1 MKKTTVSRT
10 VIMPDM
16 LRAARYEK
24 APEYGPR
31 VLFFSGGTA
40 LTETSRVLK
49 KFTHNS
55 IHLVTPFDSGG
66 SSAILRQAF
75 DMPAIGDMR
84 SRMMALADESISGS
98 PEIFNLF
105 AYRLP
110 KEAKK
115 KDFLFQLQA
124 MASGKDVRVA
134 AVKQPM
140 RRLIRTH
147 LSMFLEVMP
156 ADFDLKGASIGN
168 LILAAGYLNHRQ
180 QMDPVIF
187 MFSKLVNVLGEVT
200 TVVNDTLHLA
210 ARLNDGRICYGQ
222 HKITGK
228 EVEKLDCAIED
239 LFLVDDLKSPKKA
252 TAQITKK
259 KKKLINEADLIC
271 FPPGSFYTSLIAN
284 LLPKG
289 VGQAIARK
297 VCPKVYIPGLGEDP
311 ERVGLSIDGSIVK
324 LIEYLQRDAGADC
337 PAKNLLTH
345 VFIDS
350 ENGQNLERSTK
361 IYLRKEGIN
370 LIDTRLLTPQ
380 STPFYD
386 PQLLVTA
393 LLSLT

>member
-10 VIMPDM
+10 VTMPDM

-40 LTETSRVLK
+40 LTETSRILK

-66 SSAILRQAF
+66 SSAILRKAF

-84 SRMMALADESISGS
+84 SRMMALADERISGS
-98 PEIFNLF
+98 PEIFSLF
-105 AYRLP
+105 AHRLP
-110 KEAKK
+110 KEARR
-115 KDFLFQLQA
+115 KDLLMQLQA
-124 MASGKDVRVA
+124 MASGKDPQVA
-134 AVKQPM
+134 AIKQPM

-147 LSMFLEVMP
+147 LSMFLDAMP
-156 ADFDLKGASIGN
+156 DDFDLRGASIGN
-168 LILAAGYLNHRQ
+168 LILSAGYLNHRK

-200 TVVNDTLHLA
+200 TIVNDTLHLA
-210 ARLNDGRICYGQ
+210 ARLEDGQVIYGQ
-222 HKITGK
+222 HMITGK
-228 EVEKLDCAIED
+228 EVCKIDKALDE
-239 LFLVDDLKSPKKA
+239 LFLVKDLKTQKRT
-252 TAQITKK
+252 TAQISKK
-259 KKKLINEADLIC
+259 KKRFIDDADLIC
-271 FPPGSFYTSLIAN
+271 FPPGSFYTSIIAN

-297 VCPKVYIPGLGEDP
+297 KCPKVYVPSLGDDP
-311 ERVGLSIDGSIVK
+311 ERIGLSMDDSIFK
-324 LIEYLQRDAGADC
+324 LIEYLCLDTGEDT
-337 PAKNLLTH
+337 PASTFMTH

-350 ENGQNLERSTK
+350 ENGQNLLPETK
-361 IYLRKEGIN
+361 AKLRKEKIS
-370 LIDTRLLTPQ
+370 LIDTRLVAPQ
-380 STPFYD
+380 SAPYYD